1 MSLSSVLFGAIKNT
15 RDFVKSRESAY
26 QNAMERF
33 STATSCVCSVVE
45 TLPTGRLRDA
55 LEMIGRR
62 ACEVVVG
69 SDNIADTNGSNPS
82 LREMVNRTKATVVE
96 VASKALKQE
105 AEKVREVGLSDDSN
119 ITDGAIFKSTRQ
131 ITDLLNSAVAQV
143 ASGVVKLY
151 KGPFSEK
158 LHGAVS
164 ELVSAGIIYEGDVAQ
179 SRWGIFSKIKFPKL
193 NLAKDTTTSAV
204 ALQSQRASS
213 QVEKSV
219 QLLATILTDG
229 NRGRNDEH
237 RLIALCDMLRYMDD
251 REVRAAIE
259 KLDPNNPLRKHMD
272 SKPGTSIKELLT
284 WESVQG
290 FSGLLIG
297 RTLSF

>member
-1 MSLSSVLFGAIKNT
+1 MSLSSVLFDAIRSST
-15 RDFVKSRESAY
+15 RGFVKSRESAY

-45 TLPTGRLRDA
+45 TLPTGRLRKA
-55 LEMIGRR
+55 LEGIGRK

-69 SDNIADTNGSNPS
+69 SENIADTNGS
-82 LREMVNRTKATVVE
+82 LREIVNRTKAMVVD

-105 AEKVREVGLSDDSN
+105 AEEVRQVGLSDDSD

-131 ITDLLNSAVAQV
+131 TTDLLNSAVAQV

-151 KGPFSEK
+151 KGQFSEK

-164 ELVSAGIIYEGDVAQ
+164 ELVSAGIIYEGDVAKR
-179 SRWGIFSKIKFPKL
+179 RWGIFSKIKFPKL

-284 WESVQG
+284 WDVVQEAT
-290 FSGLLIG
+290 GLLIG
-297 RTLSF
+297 RALSF